1 MEIEISKPNKIVNSF
16 VFEAETG
23 YQLFVRDNKWFISGD
38 ATEQELL
45 NAYAAH
51 NPSAPTE
58 PTIQEKLAAL
68 GLTADDLKALGL

>member
-1 MEIEISKPNKIVNSF
+1 MEIEINKPNKIVNSF

-23 YQLFVRDNKWFISGD
+23 YQLFIRDDKWFISGD

-51 NPSAPTE
+51 NPPAPTE
-58 PTIQEKLAAL
+58 PTVVEKLAAL
-68 GLTADDLKALGL
+68 GLNVEDLKALGL